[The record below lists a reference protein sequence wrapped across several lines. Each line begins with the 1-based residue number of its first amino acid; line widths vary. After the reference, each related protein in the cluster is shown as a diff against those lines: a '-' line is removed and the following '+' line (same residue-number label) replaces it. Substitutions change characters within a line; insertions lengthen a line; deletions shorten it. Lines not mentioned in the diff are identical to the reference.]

1 MQLETEITVLVTVDY
16 ETLEKELKQNNFV
29 KKEEYTVNDE
39 YMIDNKIDISNMNN
53 LDILNNCILVRNIEG
68 FAKELLY
75 KYKKYDDNGD
85 ILEQGKVRCP
95 ITDIPKAI
103 QFMKAINYKELFKI
117 NDKCIV
123 YTHSKLELIVQLV
136 NDKYIFIEMESDE
149 NNNKSIEELEKDL
162 LSYNLSI
169 DKNNFFVKK
178 AEMMLKE
185 VLDKE

>member
-1 MQLETEITVLVTVDY
+1 MEIDNEIAVLVKTDY
-16 ETLEKELKQNNFV
+16 DALQKELYEKDF
-29 KKEEYTVNDE
+29 KIEEEYLVNDV
-39 YMIDNKIDISNMNN
+39 YMLDERVDISNLGY
-53 LDILNNCILVRNIEG
+53 LDILKNCILVRNIVG
-68 FAKELLY
+68 FEMELLY
-75 KYKKYDDNGD
+75 KYKKYDVNGD
-85 ILEQGKVRCP
+85 ILEQGKVKCP
-95 ITDIPKAI
+95 ITDVSKAVK
-103 QFMKAINYKELFKI
+103 FMETIHYKKMFEI
-117 NDKCIV
+117 NDDCIV
-123 YTHSKLELIVQLV
+123 YSNGKNKLAVQLV